1 MKILAHLILYMRINN
16 IKLDLITREKF
27 FELKIN
33 LVCDPKLRK
42 NKYFIK
48 SQIMILKQRS

>member
-1 MKILAHLILYMRINN
+1 MKILAHLILYMRISN